1 MNEEEKTNDEERTND
16 MHWHLISPVGRLD
29 DVDMNGCL
37 WQFIER
43 HHIEEMCGEM
53 ISDDEWYLFVEAFQ
67 DGFAN
72 DVSQLAVEYWMNR
85 HTWSDEE

>member
-16 MHWHLISPVGRLD
+16 IGFLPRGRLD

-37 WQFIER
+37 WQFIEK
-43 HHIEEMCGEM
+43 HHIEDIGGKK
-53 ISDDEWYLFVEAFQ
+53 IRDVEWYLFVEVFQ

-72 DVSQLAVEYWMNR
+72 QVSQLAWEYWVNR

>member
-1 MNEEEKTNDEERTND
+1 MNEEEKTIDEERTND
-16 MHWHLISPVGRLD
+16 MFAGFLPRGRLD

-37 WQFIER
+37 WQFIEKR
-43 HHIEEMCGEM
+43 HIEEMCGEK

-85 HTWSDEE
+85 HTWSDE